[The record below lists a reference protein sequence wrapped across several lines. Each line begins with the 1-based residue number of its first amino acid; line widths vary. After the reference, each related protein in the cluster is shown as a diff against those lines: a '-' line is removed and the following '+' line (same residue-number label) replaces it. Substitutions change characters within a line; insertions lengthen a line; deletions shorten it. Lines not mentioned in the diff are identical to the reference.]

1 MRYWKYCLGM
11 IVLAVI
17 AACVVFSEERGQEQ
31 VPQEEPLLEPLLL
44 LEEYDEGEDSLPL
57 TESGADNGRCHVCHV
72 NYLQEDIAVFHA
84 RADISCADCHG
95 ESDAHI
101 ADESWTWGENGT
113 APDIMYPLAEIN
125 PFCMSCHTKETIDT
139 EEHEPLFADTDEENY
154 CTDCHG
160 DHRLPQRR
168 CKWK

>member
-1 MRYWKYCLGM
+1 MRYRKYCLEL
-11 IVLAVI
+11 IVLAAI
-17 AACVVFSEERGQEQ
+17 AAGVVYSEGRWQEQ
-31 VPQEEPLLEPLLL
+31 LPQEEPLLL
-44 LEEYDEGEDSLPL
+44 LEEDDEGEESLAPI
-57 TESGADNGRCHVCHV
+57 ESGADNSRCHVCHV

-125 PFCMSCHTKETIDT
+125 PFCMSCHTKETINT
-139 EEHEPLFADTDEENY
+139 EEHEPLFADADDENH